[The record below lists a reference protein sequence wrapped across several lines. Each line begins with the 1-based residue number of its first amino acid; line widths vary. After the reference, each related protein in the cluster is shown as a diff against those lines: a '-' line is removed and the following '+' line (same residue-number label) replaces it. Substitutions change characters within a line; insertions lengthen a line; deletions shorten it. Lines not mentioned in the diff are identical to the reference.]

1 MKGTFVKLLFMKF
14 YVDDWKSEY
23 GLALCSLS
31 ARGCWIEILG
41 AMHQNGQTGVL
52 AGTAE
57 QLSRVCRCTP
67 PEVVQ
72 AFSELRLNGVAEIS
86 EHDGVYTVVC
96 RRMRRES
103 KERAQAEERQ
113 KRYQTAKRLAVN
125 GNKNGVTTE
134 NKRKINGGE
143 SETET
148 EYNNKINNNTG
159 AHAQEKRFAV
169 PSPEQIAEY
178 CRERKN
184 GVDAVRFFDYYQSKG
199 WMIGKTR
206 MKDWKAAVRTWE
218 RNRKDLEPLKADYEG
233 GGLMDIQIGG

>member
-1 MKGTFVKLLFMKF
+1 MKF

-86 EHDGVYTVVC
+86 EHDGVYTIVC

-143 SETET
+143 TETET

-159 AHAQEKRFAV
+159 AQEKRFVV

-184 GVDAVRFFDYYQSKG
+184 GIDAVRFFDYYQSKG
-199 WMIGKTR
+199 WMIGKNR
-206 MKDWKAAVRTWE
+206 MKDWRAAVRTWE
-218 RNRKDLEPLKADYEG
+218 RNGKASEPPDAFQG
-233 GGLMDIQIGG
+233 GGLMDIRIGG